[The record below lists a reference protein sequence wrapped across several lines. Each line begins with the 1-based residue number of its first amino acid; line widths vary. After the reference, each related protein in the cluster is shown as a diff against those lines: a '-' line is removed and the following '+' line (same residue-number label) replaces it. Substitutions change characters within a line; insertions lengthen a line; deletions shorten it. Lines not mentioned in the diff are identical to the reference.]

1 MKKIILTIVALLT
14 LTIVHGQSTEYR
26 ISLNS
31 GLFSFAGKSASEVS
45 VINAGDASTP
55 GSTNNVYGSKNGL
68 CYGLSANIQR
78 VTKRNFILGVDAG
91 YEVLRSKISISGVW
105 LSGDPSP
112 YGVPATGQ
120 TFLNNN
126 FVNIFPFLGYRI
138 MAKPITLDITAG
150 LDLAHCFKS
159 QEKGNATD
167 SQGTKYESSGDI
179 KTIQNDV
186 RPRIQLSAGYKKVGA
201 YVGYSYG
208 LTSYMN
214 DYIGIPNES
223 YPRLLRFGL
232 TYQIK

>member
-1 MKKIILTIVALLT
+1 MQRILLTIAALMT
-14 LTIVHGQSTEYR
+14 LTNVRGQSTEYR

-31 GLFSFAGKSASEVS
+31 GLFSFTGKSASEVS
-45 VINAGDASTP
+45 GINAVDASTP

-78 VTKRNFILGVDAG
+78 VTKRHFILGVDAG
-91 YEVLRSKISISGVW
+91 YEVLRSKVSITGVW
-105 LSGDPSP
+105 LYGNPYP
-112 YGVPATGQ
+112 YGVSATGQ
-120 TFLNNN
+120 TYLNNN

-167 SQGTKYESSGDI
+167 SLGTKYKSSGEV
-179 KTIQNDV
+179 KTIKNDV
-186 RPRIQLSAGYKKVGA
+186 RPRIQISTGYKKVGV

-223 YPRLLRFGL
+223 YPRLWRFGL
-232 TYQIK
+232 TYQI